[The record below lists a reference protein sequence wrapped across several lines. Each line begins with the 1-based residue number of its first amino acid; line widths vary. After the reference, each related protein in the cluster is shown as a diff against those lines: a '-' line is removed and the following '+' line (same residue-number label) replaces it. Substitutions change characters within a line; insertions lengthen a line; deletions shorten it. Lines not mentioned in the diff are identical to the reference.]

1 MRTPQ
6 RQRYL
11 YQYFGG
17 LISRY
22 PRLVHWLA
30 NRLSTDHFQGLPLT
44 VLVGL
49 LIMNIMVFSE
59 VAENLVNSEPM
70 VRVDGWFTQLL
81 FQERV
86 RSISRL
92 LYAITWL
99 GSGYVTVSMAL
110 LGSFILYR
118 QKKRRNI
125 WILWVLMAGI
135 GLFVQVGKR
144 TFVRKRPAQVAY
156 YTETGYSFPSGH
168 AATAMTLYG
177 LLGYWLVRGHR
188 PTRNRW
194 LVGIGAIGLI
204 GVVGFSRIYL
214 GVHFLSD
221 VLGGYLLGLCW
232 LIVGIV
238 LTEWQGNAHQAN
250 TR

>member
-1 MRTPQ
+1 MTTRQ
-6 RQRYL
+6 RQRYV
-11 YQYFGG
+11 YRYFGG

-22 PRLVHWLA
+22 PRLVNWLA
-30 NRLSTDHFQGLPLT
+30 DRLSTDHFQGLPLT
-44 VLVGL
+44 VLIGL
-49 LIMNIMVFSE
+49 LIMNVMVLSE

-81 FQERV
+81 VHGRV

-92 LYAITWL
+92 LYALTWL

-110 LGSFILYR
+110 LGSIILYR
-118 QKKRRNI
+118 QRKERSI

-156 YTETGYSFPSGH
+156 YPETGYSFPSGH

-177 LLGYWLVRGHR
+177 LLGYWLVRGRR
-188 PTRNRW
+188 PIRNRW

-221 VLGGYLLGLCW
+221 VLGGYLLGSCW

-238 LTEWQGNAHQAN
+238 LTEWQENSQPAN
-250 TR
+250 SV